1 MCHAAL
7 FVFSLQRQTGI
18 AFACDPRLVFS
29 IRFQADRNYLPP
41 KASSLISTA
50 ASLVAMIASILPMVM
65 GSTA

>member
-1 MCHAAL
+1 MCHATL
-7 FVFSLQRQTGI
+7 FVFSLQQQTGI
-18 AFACDPRLVFS
+18 AFSRNPRFIFS

-41 KASSLISTA
+41 KESSLISTA